1 MSPFRRALQWCPP
14 VSLLMAV
21 LCGFGSSAETRHEFG
36 RPLVRYFSMRDYG
49 AHDQN
54 WAAVQD
60 DLGSLLFG
68 NRDCVLQYD
77 GREWNQI
84 PVPGGVYIRGLAKDS
99 AGQIWVG
106 GVDRLGQLVTN
117 GSIYHFRPMDQ
128 LVPPSA
134 KPFGDVLQ
142 IVAQGKKVYFSTL
155 KEMLIWQNGIFTV
168 LPWPSQTGI
177 SWRLLQSGNRV
188 FIHAQGEPLYEIRDG
203 QLAPIVDSPLIRST
217 LVQDIVEP
225 GPGEVLLLTRDK
237 GIWRLQDRE
246 IVQFRT
252 EADPVFTR
260 WPIYS
265 GVCLPGGLIAVA
277 VQRRGLVFL
286 DSRGEL
292 RDTFY
297 PENGLPDPVFLYL
310 GTDRSGGLWICG
322 DSSIS
327 RVEVPGSVT
336 VFDSQTGLGKG
347 RVYDVVRFGGTLY
360 AATQNGLYR
369 LDSSTDPAVPAKF
382 ERVGTFESGLWSL
395 ASHES
400 GLLTGGYQ
408 GVFALQNSALHQIY
422 VSSPAL
428 VIQIKRST
436 IHPNRFFLGLSD
448 GIAAI
453 GYKDGAWVDEG
464 RLPGFREEVRSLV
477 ETKTGGLVLST
488 LENGFFEVGLD
499 DRSSSVFSGATVKPL
514 QQPPGFSLKSGI
526 ARVFRW
532 NDQIAL
538 ETGQGVLVYD
548 ELAGRYNQPVVPTS
562 QLRGREIEMAGPG
575 TVGGPHLW
583 LLCHSDAQDAWP
595 DLGNHLFQIGPG
607 GWKPLPFA
615 VNNFVGELENLYEEM
630 SDRGPILWIFGTY
643 GLVRVES
650 PDSLNLSH
658 DFNLFPREIA
668 ANDGSSLAVPGKDK
682 PLKLRY
688 SKREFRVRFAT
699 DRFGESDDVRFQ
711 TRVEGLDHAWSSFFS
726 DPIWSSGALNEG
738 RYTLRVKAEDH
749 DGVESREFTLPIVIR
764 TPWYRTP
771 WAYGLYALAAAV
783 VVFLLVRWRLWQMR
797 LRERKLLS
805 LVDLRTKELRESEEQ
820 LREAKEAAETANRA
834 KSVFLANMSH
844 ELRTPLNSILGYTQ
858 LLMRRQGKDEDFQH
872 KLRTIFSSGE
882 HLLEMINEVLDLSK
896 VESGT
901 VAVSLHPVHLRRL
914 LGALVDEFQMRAS
927 QKNLRFTISLGGS
940 IPDYIATD
948 PVRLKQVLYN
958 LAGNA
963 IKFTER
969 GGVSLDV
976 QQVND
981 RIRFEIRDTGKGIP
995 EKDLAHL
1002 FKPFYQASNNDQ
1014 TGQGVGLGLYI
1025 SQRIVQL
1032 LGGELGVASSLRE
1045 GSNFWFDLPA
1055 KAIVPNDPEEKTGR
1069 IMGYEGQRKRLLI
1082 VDDEASNRTFLK
1094 ELLQSLGFDVADAPS
1109 VDDALA
1115 LIYDRSFDAV
1125 ISDIRMAAKD
1135 GNSFCREVRARPELN
1150 NLVMIASSA
1159 SVYEDDRHNAISSGF
1174 DDFLPKPVKEIELFR
1189 VLEKQLEI
1197 HWVRIAQ
1204 PRESAPGVYFATVE
1218 DAIKEPVSEPIPPGE
1233 KVEQLLAYARR
1244 GDVMALRAEIE
1255 KITDT
1260 RYQIFR
1266 QRLSVLAGGF
1276 RMSEIER
1283 VLQGANGQPVQTEK
1297 K

>member
-1 MSPFRRALQWCPP
+1 MSLFSRALQWCPP
-14 VSLLMAV
+14 VSFLTAV
-21 LCGFGSSAETRHEFG
+21 LCAFSSSGETRQEFG

-84 PVPGGVYIRGLAKDS
+84 PVPGGVYVRGLAKDS

-106 GVDRLGQLVTN
+106 GVDRLGQLVAN

-128 LVPPSA
+128 LVPSSA

-142 IVAQGKKVYFSTL
+142 IVAQGNIIYYSTL
-155 KEMLIWQNGIFTV
+155 REMLVWQNGVFTV

-177 SWRLLQSGNRV
+177 SWRLLRSSNRM
-188 FIHAQGEPLYEIRDG
+188 FIHSQGEPLYEIKNG
-203 QLAPIVDSPLIRST
+203 QLTPIADSPLIRST

-225 GPGEVLLLTRDK
+225 EPGEVLLLTRDK
-237 GIWRLQDRE
+237 GIWRLRDRE
-246 IVQFRT
+246 VVQVRT
-252 EADPVFTR
+252 EADPVFDR

-277 VQRRGLVFL
+277 VQRKGLVFL

-310 GTDRSGGLWICG
+310 GTDRSGGLWVCG

-327 RVEVPGSVT
+327 RVEVPRCVT
-336 VFDSQTGLGKG
+336 AFDSQTGLGKG
-347 RVYDVVRFGGTLY
+347 RVYDVVRFGSSLY

-369 LDSSTDPAVPAKF
+369 LDSSADPAVPAKF
-382 ERVGTFESGLWSL
+382 ERVGTVESGFWSL
-395 ASHES
+395 ANHES
-400 GLLTGGYQ
+400 GLLAAGYQ
-408 GVFALQNSALHQIY
+408 GVFALQNSILHQIY
-422 VSSPAL
+422 ASLPAH

-436 IHPNRFFLGLSD
+436 MHPNRFFLGLSD

-453 GYKDGAWVDEG
+453 RYDNGVWVDEG
-464 RLPGFREEVRSLV
+464 ILPAFQEEVRSLV
-477 ETKTGGLVLST
+477 ETKTGDLVLAT
-488 LENGFFEVGLD
+488 LENGFFEVALGD
-499 DRSSSVFSGATVKPL
+499 QAGSIFSGATIKPL
-514 QQPPGFSLKSGI
+514 QQPPGFSFKTGI
-526 ARVFRW
+526 AQVFRW

-548 ELAGRYNQPVVPTS
+548 ELAHRYNRPAVSTS
-562 QLRGREIEMAGPG
+562 ELNGKEIEMAGPG
-575 TVGGPHLW
+575 TVGDPHLW
-583 LLCHSDAQDAWP
+583 LLCHSDAQDSWP
-595 DLGNHLFQIGPG
+595 DVGNRLFRIGPDG
-607 GWKPLPFA
+607 RKPFPHA
-615 VNNFVGELENLYEEM
+615 VSNFVGEVEYFYEEM
-630 SDRGPILWIFGTY
+630 SDRGPVLWIFGTY

-650 PDSLNLSH
+650 PDSLKLSH
-658 DFNLFPREIA
+658 EFNLFPREITT
-668 ANDGSSLAVPGKDK
+668 NDGSALTVPGKDK

-699 DRFGESDDVRFQ
+699 DRFGESDDVRFR
-711 TRVEGLDHAWSSFFS
+711 TKVEGLDHAWSSFFS
-726 DPIWSSGALNEG
+726 DPIWNSGALNEG
-738 RYTLRVKAEDH
+738 NYTLRVKAEDH

-771 WAYGLYALAAAV
+771 WAYGLYGLAAAI
-783 VVFLLVRWRLWQMR
+783 VVFLLVRWRLWQMQ
-797 LRERKLLS
+797 LRERKLVS
-805 LVDLRTKELRESEEQ
+805 LVDLRTKELRESEER
-820 LREAKEAAETANRA
+820 LREAKEAAETANLA

-858 LLMRRQGKDEDFQH
+858 LLMRQPGKEEDFQH

-901 VAVSLHPVHLRRL
+901 VEVSLHPVHLRRL

-927 QKNLRFTISLGGS
+927 QKNLRFTVSLTGS

-976 QQVND
+976 QQANS

-1032 LGGELGVASSLRE
+1032 LGGELGVASTLGK
-1045 GSNFWFDLPA
+1045 GSTFWFDLPG
-1055 KAIVPNDPEEKTGR
+1055 KAVLPNELEEKTGP
-1069 IMGYEGQRKRLLI
+1069 IVGYEGERKRLLI
-1082 VDDEASNRTFLK
+1082 VDDEASNRNFLK

-1109 VDDALA
+1109 VDDALS

-1135 GNSFCREVRARPELN
+1135 GNSFCREVRARSELN

-1174 DDFLPKPVKEIELFR
+1174 DDFLPKPVKEPELCR
-1189 VLEKQLEI
+1189 VLEEQLEI
-1197 HWVRIAQ
+1197 HWVRASG
-1204 PRESAPGVYFATVE
+1204 PRESGSGVYFATVE
-1218 DAIKEPVSEPIPPGE
+1218 DAIKEPLNEPLPPEE
-1233 KVEQLLAYARR
+1233 KVQQLLAYAKR

-1255 KITDT
+1255 KITDA

-1283 VLQGANGQPVQTEK
+1283 VLQGANGQPVQTERK
-1297 K
+1297 